1 MQVFTPFR
9 GAAPAGFVGANAYAY
24 SLGAARAG
32 GLAAAL
38 TASYTASGVPA
49 ANAAALAAGVVNYL
63 GTLTPTAAQVGTTL
77 IIPSVGPGSAAFPV
91 SPDQLQD
98 IGRPVPEIH
107 NTIEAGYKG
116 ILAKRL
122 QISLDLWHENR
133 KNFVGP
139 LQLETPV
146 VFMNP
151 AALNAYF
158 GASLT
163 PFFQAALQ
171 GSPFAAFAGPLAA
184 GTASALSTSLPGSNP
199 TGACAPPASTS
210 GCPIGVVNFDTPN
223 AGNDVI
229 VAYRTYQKSINLWG
243 SDFGGELLLDRG
255 FSIQGTYSWV
265 NKKLFSKTDLGTRDD
280 VSLNAPANKHSI
292 AINYRDVATGVS
304 AQLRERHVDG
314 FNTLAFVGGPVEPYT
329 LIDANLAVR
338 PAFLNGIVLAIDGT
352 NLTNKQHREFT
363 QGNIIGRLIVGRVQV
378 TF

>member
-1 MQVFTPFR
+1 
-9 GAAPAGFVGANAYAY
+9 
-24 SLGAARAG
+24 
-32 GLAAAL
+32 
-38 TASYTASGVPA
+38 
-49 ANAAALAAGVVNYL
+49 
-63 GTLTPTAAQVGTTL
+63 
-77 IIPSVGPGSAAFPV
+77 VGPGSAAFAV

-98 IGRPVPEIH
+98 IGRPLPEIH

-163 PFFQAALQ
+163 PFFQGALA
-171 GSPFAAFAGPLAA
+171 GTPFAGFAGPLAA
-184 GTASALSTSLPGSNP
+184 GTAASLSTSLPASNP
-199 TGACAPPASTS
+199 AQFANCATNPA
-210 GCPIGVVNFDTPN
+210 GCPVGVVNFDTPN

-229 VAYRTYQKSINLWG
+229 VAYRSYQKSINLWG
-243 SDFGGELLLDRG
+243 SDFGGELLLDGG
-255 FSIQGTYSWV
+255 FSVQGTYSWV

-280 VSLNAPANKHSI
+280 VSLNAPANKHSV

-363 QGNIIGRLIVGRVQV
+363 QGNIIGRLIIGRVQV